1 MLYSLPSKVVTGMSR
16 ILEKLLFKS
25 SPFLFLN
32 RNNKIDGTNIG
43 KENIMNA
50 TIKNI
55 SNGSIPVD
63 GLESQFY
70 Y

>member
-32 RNNKIDGTNIG
+32 RNNKIGGTNIG

-50 TIKNI
+50 TIKKVY
-55 SNGSIPVD
+55 GSIPVD
-63 GLESQFY
+63 GLDSQFY